1 MEGCILLFKPLAPL
15 AIFGSQ
21 TPVPR
26 GIFEGGGYMT
36 SRTKFKW
43 AILKIEA
50 KMTLLQ
56 FFGHI
61 SLNFGP
67 ISKI

>member
-1 MEGCILLFKPLAPL
+1 MNL
-15 AIFGSQ
+15 
-21 TPVPR
+21 
-26 GIFEGGGYMT
+26 
-36 SRTKFKW
+36 RTKFKW

-56 FFGHI
+56 FLGYI

-67 ISKI
+67 IWQI